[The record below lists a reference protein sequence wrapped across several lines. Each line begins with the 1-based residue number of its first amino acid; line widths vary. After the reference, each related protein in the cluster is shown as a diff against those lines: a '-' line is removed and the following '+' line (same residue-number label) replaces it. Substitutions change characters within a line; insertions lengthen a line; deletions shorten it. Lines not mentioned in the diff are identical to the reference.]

1 MGCSSFVLFL
11 GGLGYS
17 FITLSVWLGFSW
29 GVGMRGMGPELLCN
43 YLIVLGI
50 SMYTISVIYWFF
62 TVYSKT
68 CQASLSLISFNP
80 HRPPRRLIV
89 LLFPIL
95 GWDVGSP
102 GVQVTCPS
110 SQANEWHSRDLNL
123 VLPDSGLYITMYL
136 KDWGR
141 EEKETTVD
149 EMVGWHHWLNGHEFE

>member
-102 GVQVTCPS
+102 GVGDGQGGLACCSPWGCKESDMTEQLDWLSPYSQIDKRPS
-110 SQANEWHSRDLNL
+110 QPS
-123 VLPDSGLYITMYL
+123 TFL
-136 KDWGR
+136 KS
-141 EEKETTVD
+141 
-149 EMVGWHHWLNGHEFE
+149 